1 MSTII
6 QVLEIVPRKFPV
18 VYPLVES
25 WLLFDKQTCSVCSRF
40 TSDPKPGEAVEPL
53 RLVSKKKCPMMHC
66 SSIMPLKVLSS
77 DLHET
82 LHQYAEPFFV
92 FGKVHSMEGPDVECV
107 YWRCIQRDLL
117 YPVPVD
123 PHLDAPEPCSGCGQ
137 LKVLNVQSYKVQ
149 RELYE
154 RSMGMLGDR
163 SGRLFLDANKMDV
176 DKMINKYKAALS
188 FYKWNIEVY

>member
-1 MSTII
+1 MN
-6 QVLEIVPRKFPV
+6 VIVNAYSISPRKDPF
-18 VYPLVES
+18 VYPLIES
-25 WLLFDKQTCSVCSRF
+25 WTIFDKQSCLECGRF
-40 TSDPKPGEAVEPL
+40 MSDPSPGEVVEPL

-82 LHQYAEPFFV
+82 LHHYAEPFFV

-137 LKVLNVQSYKVQ
+137 PTVLNVLGYKIR

-154 RSMGMLGDR
+154 KSRGVLGDFY
-163 SGRLFLDANKMDV
+163 GGLFLDPNKMDV
-176 DKMINKYKAALS
+176 DKVINKYRSALS
-188 FYKWNIEVY
+188 FCKCDIEVY